1 MRPHVADRLE
11 AAMRSTG
18 SIACV
23 GLDPRPELIPP
34 TIADAAIRRHGDSAD
49 AVAAAFVETNI
60 AIIDAVA
67 GHCAAVKPQA
77 ACYEAYGVAGWQAL
91 KDTVR
96 HANAT
101 GIEVVVDAKRGD
113 FAATASH
120 YRQGF
125 FGGAP
130 LLTGRAFSAMSADW
144 ITANAYLGSDT
155 ITALAAQ
162 PAGDHG
168 LFVLVRSSNPSGED
182 VQAVAT
188 SDGPVAEIV
197 ARLVHHWGSGRAGE
211 GGLSDIGAVVGA
223 TYPGEAKTLRL
234 AMPDAMFLV
243 PGYGAQGAD
252 AAAALAGLRPDGR
265 GVLVSNSRG
274 ITGAW
279 KVQGAPGTW
288 LEATRDA
295 LDAMNSELNALR

>member
-1 MRPHVADRLE
+1 MAN
-11 AAMRSTG
+11 TG

-34 TIADAAIRRHGDSAD
+34 RIAEDALRRHGDSPE

-60 AIIDAVA
+60 AIIDAIV

-77 ACYEAYGVAGWQAL
+77 ACYEAYGAAGWHAL
-91 KDTVR
+91 VETVR
-96 HANAT
+96 HAKTA

-113 FAATASH
+113 FAATSSH

-130 LLTGRAFSAMSADW
+130 LLTGAAYSAMSADW
-144 ITANAYLGSDT
+144 ITANAYLGSET
-155 ITALAAQ
+155 VNALATED
-162 PAGDHG
+162 AGDHG
-168 LFVLVRSSNPSGED
+168 LFVVVRSSNPSSED

-188 SDGPVAEIV
+188 ADGTIAETM
-197 ARLVHHWGSGRAGE
+197 ARLVHRWGSGRAGA

-223 TYPGEAKTLRL
+223 TYPGEAKSLRL

-252 AAAALAGLRPDGR
+252 ATAALAGLRPDGR

-279 KVQGAPGTW
+279 KRENTPNTW

-295 LDAMNSELNALR
+295 LDQMNNELNANR

>member
-1 MRPHVADRLE
+1 MA
-11 AAMRSTG
+11 STG

-34 TIADAAIRRHGDSAD
+34 TIAEDALRRHGDSPE

-77 ACYEAYGVAGWQAL
+77 ACYEAYGAAGWHAL
-91 KDTVR
+91 AETVR
-96 HANAT
+96 HAKTA
-101 GIEVVVDAKRGD
+101 GIEVIVDAKRGD
-113 FAATASH
+113 FGASSAH
-120 YRQGF
+120 YRQAF

-130 LLTGRAFSAMSADW
+130 LLTGRPYGAMSADW
-144 ITANAYLGSDT
+144 MTVTAYLGSDT
-155 ITALAAQ
+155 VNALA
-162 PAGDHG
+162 PEHAGDHG
-168 LFVLVRSSNPSGED
+168 LFINVKNSNPSNED
-182 VQAVAT
+182 IQAVAT
-188 SDGPVAEIV
+188 ADGTVAEAM
-197 ARLVHHWGSGRAGE
+197 ARLVHRWGTDRASQ

-234 AMPDAMFLV
+234 AMPEAMFLV
-243 PGYGAQGAD
+243 PGYGTQGAD
-252 AAAALAGLRPDGR
+252 ATAAVAGLRPDGR

-274 ITGAW
+274 ITAAW
-279 KVQGAPGTW
+279 KHHNTPSTW

-295 LDAMNSELNALR
+295 LDTMNTELNAHR

>member
-1 MRPHVADRLE
+1 MS
-11 AAMRSTG
+11 STG

-34 TIADAAIRRHGDSAD
+34 SIVEEAVRRHGDSPE

-60 AIIDAVA
+60 AIIGAVA

-77 ACYEAYGVAGWQAL
+77 ACYEAYGVAGWHAL
-91 KDTVR
+91 EETVR
-96 HANAT
+96 HANTA
-101 GIEVVVDAKRGD
+101 GIEVIVDAKRGD
-113 FAATASH
+113 FGGVAPH
-120 YRQGF
+120 YRQAF

-130 LLTGRAFSAMSADW
+130 LLKGRPFSAMPADW
-144 ITANAYLGSDT
+144 ITANPYLGSDN
-155 ITALAAQ
+155 IIALAAER
-162 PAGDHG
+162 AGDHG
-168 LFVLVRSSNPSGED
+168 LFVLVKNSNPSSEE

-188 SDGPVAEIV
+188 ANGTVAETV
-197 ARLVHHWGSGRAGE
+197 ARLVDRWGSGRAGE

-265 GVLVSNSRG
+265 GVLVSSSRG

-279 KVQGAPGTW
+279 RDAGAPGTW
-288 LEATRDA
+288 LEAARDA
-295 LDAMNSELNALR
+295 LDVMNDELNAHR